1 IVVFRIAC
9 VSPALDSAA
18 ARQPDIS
25 PAKAVRPVDLGD
37 RAVSQPA
44 RCGKITPERR
54 HPEHPP
60 AIRQQPVAV
69 AFGSGMENL
78 YLSPARLLETADLG
92 AAQRLVGIAP

>member
-1 IVVFRIAC
+1 VTGVQTC
-9 VSPALDSAA
+9 ALPIFSWLSAA
-18 ARQPDIS
+18 QADIAA
-25 PAKAVRPVDLGD
+25 AKAFRPVDLAD

-54 HPEHPP
+54 HPEYPP

-69 AFGSGMENL
+69 AFGGGMENL
-78 YLSPARLLETADLG
+78 YLRPARLLETADLG